1 MSGGA
6 GSAGAGAGYT
16 VPLWRW
22 VVWSIAL
29 FVALV
34 VFYGIFTP
42 FWFGLRS
49 VAWVAEY
56 RARRRRRAW

>member
-1 MSGGA
+1 LKP
-6 GSAGAGAGYT
+6 YR
-16 VPLWRW
+16 VPRWRW
-22 VVWSIAL
+22 ALWSFAL

-42 FWFGLRS
+42 FWFGIRS